1 MTEEAWQGLA
11 WIRGALLMAPED
23 ALPGICRA
31 LHGEQAEKLSE
42 DLQRIFMKLRIGQ
55 LEAAFQS
62 LLGMKARGEFA
73 ITDAL
78 EQGQYRAATIQ
89 ADGAAAIFAQ
99 TDGQEFPMPPFQQEG
114 DAEGEHGAG
123 ESLAGDRE
131 IEGIDGDA
139 L

>member
-42 DLQRIFMKLRIGQ
+42 DMQRIFMKLRIGQ

-62 LLGMKARGEFA
+62 LLGMKARGEIA

-89 ADGAAAIFAQ
+89 ADRAAAIFAQ
-99 TDGQEFPMPPFQQEG
+99 TDGQEFPMPPSSRKETRMG
-114 DAEGEHGAG
+114 NTEPGK
-123 ESLAGDRE
+123 
-131 IEGIDGDA
+131 A
-139 L
+139 LQATGRLKE